1 MEGRSRSKGTGGN
14 VVNQVGVWLG
24 SLPRPVVVGAL
35 LVLIVALVGG
45 SLLMHD
51 RQQTEERRLSV
62 TELIDLAA
70 REQGLD
76 PKLVHAVVQAES
88 SYDPQAVSE
97 VGARGLM
104 QIMPNTHLDAKQ
116 RFGLPDGDLH
126 DPEYNLRV
134 GTSYLAY
141 LLERFEGDLPI
152 ALAAY
157 HMGPTRTA
165 KRMAENPGDR
175 GRDFVTKHAGP
186 ATRAYVAK
194 ILATYQPSAS

>member
-1 MEGRSRSKGTGGN
+1 MEARSRSKGTGGN
-14 VVNQVGVWLG
+14 VVSELSGWLR
-24 SLPRPVVVGAL
+24 SLPRPVLIGIL
-35 LVLIVALVGG
+35 LVLIVAVVGG
-45 SLLMHD
+45 SLVLREH
-51 RQQTEERRLSV
+51 QQTGERKDSV
-62 TELIDLAA
+62 DDLIAFSA

-88 SYDPQAVSE
+88 NYDPQAVSNL
-97 VGARGLM
+97 GAKGLM
-104 QIMPNTHLDAKQ
+104 QIMPNTLKDARE
-116 RFGLPDGDLH
+116 RFDLPSGDLH

-141 LLERFEGDLPI
+141 LLQRFEGDLAI

-165 KRMAENPGDR
+165 KRMSENPDDR
-175 GRDFVTKHAGP
+175 GKTFVDKHAGP

-194 ILATYQPSAS
+194 ILSNYQPDTP